1 MKRLLFMLLATQV
14 SSCQNKEAQNQPTEK
29 KQTKEMQTTQDIKTV
44 FQWHEGVNAPA
55 GYPVEVYRGG
65 LEDPSTSLAGMGGS
79 ANIWG
84 SPSSGMSNGI
94 KGIPKRLNCIWVAYA
109 EDCEY
114 KIDCT
119 IDYDKM
125 LHLFNEGFYSGMR
138 KMGKKR
144 DTYNAITV
152 GFAPGGVVVVWL
164 SGAGKQVEV
173 GRYQGEK
180 TKISQA
186 EINSLDSHER
196 LLFDP
201 IDRKSTMENTGVVPL
216 AIQEANKNKPIPF
229 GLWDSYREKYSWR
242 PKYIIQNDGKMDDDV
257 GLEMFNAE
265 KESLIYEIFDEN
277 KFEKRA
283 IPNVISFGWWDKY
296 GLGYGANID
305 FDEEEIFAGFHSIYK
320 DSKEGDAEIE
330 IKTNMTNTFLTIKLK
345 GNGKE
350 IPILK
355 AKIEVFE
362 SRAVTKRYKK
372 E

>member
-1 MKRLLFMLLATQV
+1 
-14 SSCQNKEAQNQPTEK
+14 
-29 KQTKEMQTTQDIKTV
+29 
-44 FQWHEGVNAPA
+44 
-55 GYPVEVYRGG
+55 
-65 LEDPSTSLAGMGGS
+65 
-79 ANIWG
+79 
-84 SPSSGMSNGI
+84 
-94 KGIPKRLNCIWVAYA
+94 
-109 EDCEY
+109 
-114 KIDCT
+114 
-119 IDYDKM
+119 
-125 LHLFNEGFYSGMR
+125 
-138 KMGKKR
+138 
-144 DTYNAITV
+144 
-152 GFAPGGVVVVWL
+152 
-164 SGAGKQVEV
+164 
-173 GRYQGEK
+173 
-180 TKISQA
+180 
-186 EINSLDSHER
+186 
-196 LLFDP
+196 
-201 IDRKSTMENTGVVPL
+201 
-216 AIQEANKNKPIPF
+216 
-229 GLWDSYREKYSWR
+229 
-242 PKYIIQNDGKMDDDV
+242 MDDDV